1 MPVTFLT
8 VLPLT
13 QLIVLFDLLAPEPGF
28 AGVVAVVDEPEED
41 PCVSFAAKMKP
52 PIEGLKSPAQRIMS
66 PFLSKKISG
75 SLPVAFLKFGES
87 DERSNCIGLENV
99 KPSLLDA

>member
-13 QLIVLFDLLAPEPGF
+13 QLIVLFDLLAPEPVF

-41 PCVSFAAKMKP
+41 PLCEFWGVNAP
-52 PIEGLKSPAQRIMS
+52 RITAR
-66 PFLSKKISG
+66 FH
-75 SLPVAFLKFGES
+75 
-87 DERSNCIGLENV
+87 CC
-99 KPSLLDA
+99 

>member
-13 QLIVLFDLLAPEPGF
+13 QLIVLFDLLAPEPIF

-41 PCVSFAAKMKP
+41 PCVSFTD
-52 PIEGLKSPAQRIMS
+52 
-66 PFLSKKISG
+66 KI
-75 SLPVAFLKFGES
+75 
-87 DERSNCIGLENV
+87 
-99 KPSLLDA
+99 